1 MGSEGPE
8 GREGPAGAEGP
19 LGSEGPVTRV
29 RLESGETE
37 RLGLR
42 AAASSSALR
51 LRAARMC
58 AGIEGPHWALILL
71 L

>member
-1 MGSEGPE
+1 M
-8 GREGPAGAEGP
+8 
-19 LGSEGPVTRV
+19 TRV
-29 RLESGETE
+29 RLESGETD